1 MVPFAKSWS
10 LFFACLTLAGCTSLK
25 PEPLSRK
32 VLALET
38 QAGQTALQR
47 EVLPVAGPITLEE
60 AIARAL
66 KFNAEA
72 RLRRMES
79 AVALGGLDVANQDLL
94 PRLVASAGYRD
105 RSNDLLTLSQDLS
118 TGRVIGGQTLSSSRE
133 ATQLDLSFSWSLLD
147 FGQSYYAAKQS
158 ADRYLISTERSR
170 RALQLLVQDV
180 RTVFWRVAAAQKLG
194 AEIRATTREAEAAL
208 SDARQIEAEGLRS
221 PLEPLRYQRQLLEN
235 LRLLEL
241 VEQEL
246 STARI
251 EMAQLINA
259 PRGQPL
265 EVVEPDAT
273 LAQAWL
279 QQPIEQLETYALVQN
294 AELRESFYNARI
306 ARLETRRAML
316 KMFPGLS
323 FNYAVRNS
331 DDRYLINQSWNET
344 GVQLSFNL
352 LGWFSARAQ
361 TQLAEAGVVLAD
373 QKRMT
378 TQMAVLSQLHLARLQ
393 YANAIHQYERA
404 DSIAQV
410 DVRIARHVANQ
421 EAAAR
426 QTQLERVSQQ
436 TASIL
441 SQLRRYQ
448 ALSNAQA
455 AGSKLQATLGLE
467 PPLQS
472 PEALS
477 LPDLTKAVAGAL
489 KQWEQGVLPTLPEDA
504 APPAEAA
511 ESVSEIPS
519 PSASA
524 VITPVNPPE
533 AMLMTPLAPR
543 PADGAVSDAGMD
555 AGMDAEMHT
564 EMQAEDEIAPDADLG
579 IPSIAQAIPL

>member
-1 MVPFAKSWS
+1 MVPFAKTWS
-10 LFFACLTLAGCTSLK
+10 LLLVSLTLAGCASLK
-25 PEPLSRK
+25 PEPLSRRA
-32 VLALET
+32 LAATT
-38 QAGQTALQR
+38 QADQAAMQQEL
-47 EVLPVAGPITLEE
+47 LPLSGPLTLEE

-66 KFNAEA
+66 KFNAER
-72 RLRRMES
+72 RLRRMEE
-79 AVALGGLDVANQDLL
+79 AVALGGLEVANQDLW
-94 PRLVASAGYRD
+94 PRLVAQAGYRD
-105 RSNDLLTLSQDLS
+105 RSNDLLTLSQDLT
-118 TGRVIGGQTLSSSRE
+118 TGRVIGGQTISSSRQ

-170 RALQLLVQDV
+170 RAQQLLVQDV

-194 AEIRATTREAEAAL
+194 AELKDATRAAEQAL
-208 SDARQIEAEGLRS
+208 EDARKIEAEGLRS

-246 STARI
+246 SSARI
-251 EMAQLINA
+251 ELAQLINA
-259 PRGQPL
+259 PRGQAL
-265 EVVEPDAT
+265 EIVEPVAALT
-273 LAQAWL
+273 QTWL
-279 QQPIEQLETYALVQN
+279 QQPIEQLEEYALAQN

-323 FNYAVRNS
+323 FNYALHNS
-331 DDRYLINQSWNET
+331 SDSYLINQSWNDT
-344 GVQLSFNL
+344 GLQLSFNL
-352 LGWFSARAQ
+352 LGLISARSQ
-361 TQLAEAGVVLAD
+361 KQLAEAGVVLAD
-373 QKRMT
+373 QKRMN

-393 YANAIHQYERA
+393 YGNAIRQYERA

-410 DVRIARHVANQ
+410 DARIAQHVVNQ

-467 PPLQS
+467 PALRT
-472 PEALS
+472 PETMAM
-477 LPDLTKAVAGAL
+477 PELTSAVAAAL
-489 KQWEQGVLPTLPEDA
+489 KQWEQGSLPAPAEEPAGPSAPAPTPAAAPVKAEA
-504 APPAEAA
+504 PAEPPAPPAVVQQEVTEPPPA
-511 ESVSEIPS
+511 SVPVSVPVTTV
-519 PSASA
+519 A
-524 VITPVNPPE
+524 VVAITC
-533 AMLMTPLAPR
+533 
-543 PADGAVSDAGMD
+543 
-555 AGMDAEMHT
+555 
-564 EMQAEDEIAPDADLG
+564 
-579 IPSIAQAIPL
+579 